1 MRRKNRRRWDDVVED
16 DPGAGL
22 LNLFDVWMV
31 FAISLLLAL
40 ITYFRVPELLQ
51 EQSEVTIVKNPGEAN
66 MEIIKK
72 KGLKIEKY
80 RATSEKIGGEGEKLG
95 TAYRL
100 KSGEVVYVPEDRE
113 KK

>member
-1 MRRKNRRRWDDVVED
+1 MIRKNRRKWEEVVED

-40 ITYFRVPELLQ
+40 ISYFKLPELVN
-51 EQSEVTIVKNPGEAN
+51 ERSEVTIVKNPGEVN

-100 KSGEVVYVPEDRE
+100 KSGEVVYVPEEQE

>member
-1 MRRKNRRRWDDVVED
+1 VRKRSKRVWEEVVED

-31 FAISLLLAL
+31 FAVSLLLAL
-40 ITYFRVPELLQ
+40 LSYFNLPELVT
-51 EQSEVTIVKNPGEAN
+51 ERSEVTIVKNPGEKN

-80 RATSEKIGGEGEKLG
+80 RVTSQELGGEGEKLG

-100 KSGEVVYVPEDRE
+100 KTGEVVYVPEDQAR
-113 KK
+113 K